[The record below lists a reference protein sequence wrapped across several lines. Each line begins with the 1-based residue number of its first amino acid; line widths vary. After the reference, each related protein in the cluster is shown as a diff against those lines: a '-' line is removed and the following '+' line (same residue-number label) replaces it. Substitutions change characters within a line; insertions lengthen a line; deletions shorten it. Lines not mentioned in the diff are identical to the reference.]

1 MARTQG
7 VGTMASTIAE
17 KLEEKRERVA
27 QANDWHNDR
36 VYWARYCFDHELI
49 DSTEY
54 VRRLRKADIQWGKMI
69 DAIYAE

>member
-1 MARTQG
+1 MNATFAEQRVERLKAASARR
-7 VGTMASTIAE
+7 
-17 KLEEKRERVA
+17 RERNEE
-27 QANDWHNDR
+27 ANAWHAER
-36 VYWARYCFDHELI
+36 VSLAEYCYEHELI